1 MSVFQHHKES
11 YVEMLV
17 KEPEIQNLI
26 NDTSNTSKDALLI
39 VAIKWEVDLAM
50 IHLLT
55 KAGADW
61 NKAVYENKI
70 HALI

>member
-1 MSVFQHHKES
+1 
-11 YVEMLV
+11 MLV

-26 NDTSNTSKDALLI
+26 NDTSNTSNDILLI
-39 VAIKWEVDLAM
+39 VAIKWDGDLTM

-61 NKAVYENKI
+61 NKAVYENKSTCI
-70 HALI
+70 GYISLFRACIQND